1 MRKLVQLEDDGD
13 TPPVMIDEEH
23 SRLPKTAAAFRQ
35 GGADLLYQFRDET
48 GALPG
53 IDGNH
58 DRSFVAKW
66 SIRPDVAPERCGNR
80 EECYAETALN
90 GDEHVVEAAA

>member
-1 MRKLVQLEDDGD
+1 
-13 TPPVMIDEEH
+13 MIDEEH
-23 SRLPKTAAAFRQ
+23 SRLSKTAAAFRQ

-58 DRSFVAKW
+58 NWGFVAELGIK
-66 SIRPDVAPERCGNR
+66 PDVAPERCGNR
-80 EECYAETALN
+80 EEGYAKAPLD